1 MSSIRLALAIFL
13 PYNESVDWRKENQ
26 ILFNFFNNINIMEL
40 LYRIPALLISLSF
53 HEWGHAF
60 AAYKLGDPTARNLG
74 RMTINPVKHIDPI
87 GGICMLLF
95 RFGWAK
101 PVPINPRN
109 FSNFRRD
116 DILVSVAGV
125 SINLMLSFVSVGIYH
140 LLFNV
145 VSLDNYALTRI
156 VQNFCFLNVALF
168 IFNLLPIPPLD
179 GYHVLKNLTLRLIPP
194 SFFMALERYGSIILM
209 LVLFS
214 GALSGILGVVSG
226 AIIGGFESFWLFV
239 FGIPQL

>member
-1 MSSIRLALAIFL
+1 M
-13 PYNESVDWRKENQ
+13 
-26 ILFNFFNNINIMEL
+26 FNIFNNFNILEF
-40 LYRIPALLISLSF
+40 LYRVPAVLIALSF

-74 RMTINPVKHIDPI
+74 RMTINPVKHIDPV
-87 GGICMLLF
+87 GLICMILF

-109 FSNFRRD
+109 FSHYRRD
-116 DILVSVAGV
+116 DILVSIAGV
-125 SINLMLSFVSVGIYH
+125 SINLLLSFVSVGLYH

-145 VSLDNYALTRI
+145 ALIDNYALTRI
-156 VQNFCFLNVALF
+156 VENFCFINVALL

-179 GYHVLKNLTLRLIPP
+179 GYHVFKNLTLRIIPP

-209 LVLFS
+209 LALFS
-214 GALSGILGVVSG
+214 GALDRVLAFVPRALV
-226 AIIGGFESFWLFV
+226 GGFESFWFFV
-239 FGIPQL
+239 FGLS